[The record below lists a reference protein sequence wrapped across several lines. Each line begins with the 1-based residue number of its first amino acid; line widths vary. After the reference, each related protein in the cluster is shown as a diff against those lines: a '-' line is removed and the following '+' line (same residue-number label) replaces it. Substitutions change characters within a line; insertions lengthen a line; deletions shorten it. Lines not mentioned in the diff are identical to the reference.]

1 MKSIG
6 INVNTTK
13 DNNGDTLDFIVN
25 LIRSERKDIE
35 VKVYEDGNGLDE
47 KESAK
52 LDAIIV
58 LGGDGTIL
66 STTRRIY
73 KHSVPILGINIGH
86 LGFLA
91 QVENSNIKTSIKN
104 LIDGKYDVEER
115 TMLQCTYSYNGETKV
130 YHGLNDI
137 VMYKG
142 VWSRIQKYEV
152 FINDKFYNTFNA
164 DGVVVCTST
173 GSTAYNL
180 SAGGPI
186 IHPELDVLALT
197 PMYSQSLTARTVVL
211 DGKSKI
217 SIRVKKNNENIFL
230 SVDGQEWIETD
241 STVAV
246 DISKSNYKCK
256 LVRFGDND
264 YFNTLR
270 KKITFRAKEC
280 EGEQYESD
288 KAR

>member
-13 DNNGDTLDFIVN
+13 DNNGEMLDFIVN

-91 QVENSNIKTSIKN
+91 QVENLNIKTSIRN
-104 LIDGKYDVEER
+104 LIYGKYDVEER

>member
-6 INVNTTK
+6 INVNTAK
-13 DNNGDTLDFIVN
+13 DNNGETLDFIVN

-52 LDAIIV
+52 LNAIIV

-91 QVENSNIKTSIKN
+91 QVENSNIKTSIRN
-104 LIDGKYDVEER
+104 LIDGRYDVEER
-115 TMLQCTYSYNGETKV
+115 TMLQCAYSYNGETKV

-197 PMYSQSLTARTVVL
+197 PMYSQSLTSRTVVL